1 MTASHVV
8 SVKGKEILWYL
19 GNVPSRR
26 IRKQE
31 GCKKIEE
38 KRRVSNSM
46 VRERV
51 SEGGKGK
58 KARWDVGGKG
68 GSLGW

>member
-1 MTASHVV
+1 MV

-31 GCKKIEE
+31 GCKKTEE

-58 KARWDVGGKG
+58 KRDGMLVGKEEV
-68 GSLGW
+68 